1 MAPLLRSVLPQLL
14 TMCLSAAA
22 LANAFSPAALS
33 FSLVSLVPLVAV
45 FFSLFAPSPV
55 VVVSVVLLV
64 VLSVFLLLVSGWVPF
79 VYTGQVLVPA
89 LVLVS
94 LVVSGCRVSALLVIT
109 PVVYF
114 TLPTLFLLI

>member
-1 MAPLLRSVLPQLL
+1 MLPQLL
-14 TMCLSAAA
+14 A
-22 LANAFSPAALS
+22 LPMSVDGLVDAFSPPTSS